1 MLYVVCCIYDT
12 HRILRTLYYVL
23 HTSMSVQPT
32 AAVTGLQIPADTQQK
47 FGAIIAMIMGS
58 ESMNM
63 EERQYW
69 INILP
74 VMTPEQ
80 LRNLKDILECE
91 KRQLADIDA
100 KYATSASKVN
110 TDVSTAEIENKIR
123 ARKRERQEQEHA
135 ESEKEEVRESDIL
148 AQIQA
153 V

>member
-1 MLYVVCCIYDT
+1 MAT
-12 HRILRTLYYVL
+12 QS
-23 HTSMSVQPT
+23 TS
-32 AAVTGLQIPADTQQK
+32 LQIPADTQRK
-47 FGAIIAMIMGS
+47 FSALVAMIMAS

-80 LRNLKDILECE
+80 LKNLKDILESE
-91 KRQLADIDA
+91 KRQLAEIDA
-100 KYATSASKVN
+100 KYATSASTVN
-110 TDVSTAEIENKIR
+110 TNLAVADIENKIR
-123 ARKRERQEQEHA
+123 SRKREREQQEHA

>member
-1 MLYVVCCIYDT
+1 MYMTDPST
-12 HRILRTLYYVL
+12 Q
-23 HTSMSVQPT
+23 S
-32 AAVTGLQIPADTQQK
+32 TGIQIPADTQQK
-47 FGAIIAMIMGS
+47 FSAIIAMIIGS

-80 LRNLKDILECE
+80 LKNLKDILESE
-91 KRQLADIDA
+91 KKQLADIDA
-100 KYATSASKVN
+100 KYSKDAKSINATVAVEVIESKMR
-110 TDVSTAEIENKIR
+110 T
-123 ARKRERQEQEHA
+123 RKQEREQKETKESEQE
-135 ESEKEEVRESDIL
+135 EIRESDIL

>member
-1 MLYVVCCIYDT
+1 MTDPQTTVAT
-12 HRILRTLYYVL
+12 AQTTTLV
-23 HTSMSVQPT
+23 
-32 AAVTGLQIPADTQQK
+32 IPADTQQK

-80 LRNLKDILECE
+80 LKNLKDILESE
-91 KRQLADIDA
+91 KKQLAEIDA
-100 KYATSASKVN
+100 KYAKDASTVN
-110 TDVSTAEIENKIR
+110 TAVATVDIEQKMR
-123 ARKRERQEQEHA
+123 SRKREREQKET
-135 ESEKEEVRESDIL
+135 EELEKEEMQESDIL